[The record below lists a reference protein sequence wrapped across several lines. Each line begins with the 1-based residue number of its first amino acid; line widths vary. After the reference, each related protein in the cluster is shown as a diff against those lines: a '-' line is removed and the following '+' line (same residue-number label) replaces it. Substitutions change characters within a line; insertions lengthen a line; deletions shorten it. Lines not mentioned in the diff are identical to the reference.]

1 MRGFNHIEGIW
12 TAMKARVQDQIGA
25 SMVEYTILLAAFA
38 VTVIAGL
45 AFLGGTVGGSFTDVV
60 INQPL
65 ADADYGI
72 NPHACKKG
80 GWQNNPDIQ
89 RTDGGGSFTNQGDC
103 MQYYMAGK

>member
-1 MRGFNHIEGIW
+1 MRGFNHIKRIW
-12 TAMKARVQDQIGA
+12 MAAKARIEDQIGA
-25 SMVEYTILLAAFA
+25 SMVEYTVILGAFA
-38 VTVIAGL
+38 ITVIAGL

-65 ADADYGI
+65 AEADYGI

-80 GWQNNPDIQ
+80 GWLDNSDIQ
-89 RTDGGGSFTNQGDC
+89 RDDGVPFTNQGDC